1 VIWILTDRRYM
12 KQRMPLAVRDWLQG
26 RGSATRLVVAD
37 EGDFV
42 GRIAP
47 GESLGPRSPWEGFE
61 SGDVVLARS
70 RHPLALALLKEAEA
84 RGARSLNPWS
94 GIIKSRNKVRAT
106 LALTR
111 RGLPVPP
118 TYLAYLPEDLRHVPD
133 EQYPLVLKPFQG
145 DNAAGIVIAA
155 DREELQSIGWDDTL
169 VLAQPYIDTGGIDLK
184 IYMAGVRVWATYR
197 ASPLAD
203 GQDRHMPAAVTPEL
217 RKLAEACGEVFGL
230 GFLGLDVLESSDG
243 PVIVDVNDFPNYTG
257 IDDAPEAI
265 GELVLHPEG
274 DVPSPSERRTEPTG
288 GDG

>member
-1 VIWILTDRRYM
+1 VIWILTDRRYT
-12 KQRMPLAVRDWLQG
+12 KQRMPLAVRDWLIG
-26 RGSATRLVVAD
+26 CGTTTRLVVAD

-42 GRIAP
+42 ARIAP

-61 SGDVVLARS
+61 NGDVVLARS

-94 GIIKSRNKVRAT
+94 GVIKSRNKVRAT

-155 DREELQSIGWDDTL
+155 NREELQSIGWDDSL
-169 VLAQPYIDTGGIDLK
+169 VLAQPFIDTGGIDLK
-184 IYMAGVRVWATYR
+184 IYMAGERVWATYR

-203 GQDRHMPAAVTPEL
+203 GQDRHTPAAVTPEL
-217 RKLAEACGEVFGL
+217 RALAEACGQVFGL
-230 GFLGLDVLESSDG
+230 NFLGLDVLESPDG

-265 GELVLHPEG
+265 GELVLRPEG
-274 DVPSPSERRTEPTG
+274 GVPSPSERRTKT
-288 GDG
+288 DGR